1 MPEEPPDQP
10 DDGAILVPVGESVTL
25 RNTVAYAVREALAAG
40 GEIHFVAPLAE
51 SDIGDLSAD
60 GKAALE
66 ELLERATVWAEED
79 AGDDEA
85 DLQIE
90 TAVVGADEYLFGP
103 DDYARVLTDYA
114 RSHDIDRVVVDP
126 EYSPGGNVPLL
137 RPMEVAL
144 VEAGL
149 TVEEAPV
156 DRPTRRGQLL
166 RRGGLL
172 QFATL
177 FGVSYLFYQL
187 LSGFT
192 LSGFDL
198 VTGAIS
204 ATVVAALLH
213 RIAFSDRMRVGVIA
227 KRLVRLA
234 IFVPYLLYE
243 IIVSNLLVAC
253 VVLHAKM
260 PIEPR
265 TVEVRSA
272 VWGGMP
278 VTTLANSI
286 TLTPGTLTVRVRGQ
300 DFMVHSLIPAAR
312 EGLFDGSLERAVRF
326 VFYGR
331 GAAGISTPRERGD
344 CRILDTVTENGGDED

>member
-1 MPEEPPDQP
+1 VPEEPPDQP

-25 RNTVAYAVREALAAG
+25 RNTVAYAVREALAAA

-234 IFVPYLLYE
+234 LFVPYLLYE
-243 IIVSNLLVAC
+243 IIVSNLLVAY
-253 VVLHAKM
+253 VVLHPKM

>member
-1 MPEEPPDQP
+1 MPEEPPDRP
-10 DDGAILVPVGESVTL
+10 GEEAILVPVGQSVTL
-25 RNTVAYAVREALAAG
+25 RNTVAYAVREALAAS
-40 GEIHFVAPLAE
+40 GEIHFVAPLSA
-51 SDIGDLSAD
+51 SDIGNVGATER
-60 GKAALE
+60 AELE
-66 ELLERATVWAEED
+66 ELLERTTVWAQED
-79 AGDDEA
+79 AGDDAES
-85 DLQIE
+85 LHVG
-90 TAVVGADEYLFGP
+90 TAIVGAEEYLFGP
-103 DDYARVLTDYA
+103 EDYAGVLSDYARDNG
-114 RSHDIDRVVVDP
+114 IERVVIDP

-149 TVEEAPV
+149 AVEEAPV
-156 DRPTRRGQLL
+156 ERPAQRGRLL

-172 QFATL
+172 QFTTL
-177 FGVSYLFYQL
+177 FGVSFLFYQL

-192 LSGFDL
+192 LSQFDL
-198 VTGAIS
+198 VTGGLS

-213 RIAFSDRMRVGVIA
+213 RIAFSDRVRLGVIA

-234 IFVPYLLYE
+234 IFVPYLAYE
-243 IIVSNLLVAC
+243 IIVSNLYVAY
-253 VVLHAKM
+253 VVLHPKM

-286 TLTPGTLTVRVRGQ
+286 TLTPGTLTVRIRGQ
-300 DFMVHSLIPAAR
+300 DFMVHSLIPTAR

-331 GAAGISTPRERGD
+331 AAAGISTPRERDD
-344 CRILDTVTENGGDED
+344 CRVLDTVIEDGGDED

>member
-213 RIAFSDRMRVGVIA
+213 RIAFSDRMRLGVIA

-243 IIVSNLLVAC
+243 IIVSNLLVAY
-253 VVLHAKM
+253 VVLHPKM